1 MDLPLDRIAF
11 YCFSI
16 VAIASAIAVVVNR
29 NPVASAIS
37 LVSAFLSVAG
47 LYLTMGATFL
57 TAVQVLVYAGA
68 IMVLFLFVIM
78 LLNLEHD
85 PSELPRLS
93 RLAGAGLAVALM
105 FAAVALVAGGSG
117 ALESESLRAG
127 SASEIGKLFFSEY
140 LFPFEMASLLLLFAM
155 VGAIVV
161 ARKRSVSTPGQL
173 DRTKPPPPPED
184 QP

>member
-1 MDLPLDRIAF
+1 
-11 YCFSI
+11 
-16 VAIASAIAVVVNR
+16 
-29 NPVASAIS
+29 
-37 LVSAFLSVAG
+37 
-47 LYLTMGATFL
+47 
-57 TAVQVLVYAGA
+57 
-68 IMVLFLFVIM
+68 
-78 LLNLEHD
+78 
-85 PSELPRLS
+85 
-93 RLAGAGLAVALM
+93 LAVALM

>member
-1 MDLPLDRIAF
+1 MMDLPLDRIAF
-11 YCFSI
+11 YVFS
-16 VAIASAIAVVVNR
+16 VLAIATAIAVVLNR
-29 NPVASAIS
+29 NPVTSAVS
-37 LVSAFLSVAG
+37 LVGTFLAVAG
-47 LYLTMGATFL
+47 LYLTLGATFL

-78 LLNLEHD
+78 LLNLEHGRF
-85 PSELPRLS
+85 ELPGLS
-93 RLAGAGLAVALM
+93 RLIGAGLALVLM
-105 FAAVALVAGGSG
+105 FTAVALVAGGSG
-117 ALESESLRAG
+117 AHASESLRSG

-161 ARKRSVSTPGQL
+161 ARKRTDTTPTG
-173 DRTKPPPPPED
+173 RGD